1 MWDAFTDDALGGLR
15 GEGVLVITFRGFS
28 EAIRRG
34 KGEKEVRK
42 RRDPWMNAAASR
54 NPRTVP

>member
-1 MWDAFTDDALGGLR
+1 MWDAFTDYVLGGLR
-15 GEGVLVITFRGFS
+15 GGVLMITFQDFS